1 MSIANYFQPLTK
13 PAAPLAAPKHAPKRK
28 VGRPSRPSRDRFQS
42 FHQLETANK
51 KTEEADKFKCVA
63 PLALQKLRGKNMDFT
78 RLTIVELRA
87 VAYEY
92 LL

>member
-1 MSIANYFQPLTK
+1 MSIANYFQPLPK
-13 PAAPLAAPKHAPKRK
+13 PAAPLAAPKRK
-28 VGRPSRPSRDRFQS
+28 VGRPSRPSRDRFLS
-42 FHQLETANK
+42 FHQLETADK

-78 RLTIVELRA
+78 RLTIVELRE